1 VGIPEQI
8 EELDVVA
15 LVRNLPERELRRLY
29 GARLTED
36 LPKGG
41 LRAGDTGTVVAV
53 LGEGAAFMVEFLDEE
68 GYTTAL
74 PTLRPE
80 DLRSAPKFAD

>member
-36 LPKGG
+36 LPKG
-41 LRAGDTGTVVAV
+41 A
-53 LGEGAAFMVEFLDEE
+53 
-68 GYTTAL
+68 
-74 PTLRPE
+74 
-80 DLRSAPKFAD
+80 